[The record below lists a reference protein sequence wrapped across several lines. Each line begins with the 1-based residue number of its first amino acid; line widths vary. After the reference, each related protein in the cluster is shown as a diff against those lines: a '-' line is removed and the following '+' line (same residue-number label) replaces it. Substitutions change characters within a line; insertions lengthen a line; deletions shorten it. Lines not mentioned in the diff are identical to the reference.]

1 MARRARR
8 EAPWPGVRARARVR
22 ARGRVRVRVSVSVRV
37 RVRVR
42 VSYGKRLGPGL
53 AALDAAP
60 VVLRIRARAHLG
72 GQGAPGQRRRV
83 VPGKAVSQQVGKQ
96 ASKQN
101 RKVSMSF
108 SQ

>member
-60 VVLRIRARAHLG
+60 VVLRISRASPSGRTRCARAAATG
-72 GQGAPGQRRRV
+72 RPWQGSKSAGR
-83 VPGKAVSQQVGKQ
+83 Q
-96 ASKQN
+96 ASKQA
-101 RKVSMSF
+101 K
-108 SQ
+108 